1 ALGKRSDIKKGVI
14 VILILNTENCALDL
28 RTFETWPHSPD
39 YLSLVKIPAKYDPEA
54 KCPLILKFFN
64 QVLHPDDI
72 PVVIQ
77 MIGYCLY
84 KSWIYQ
90 KSFMLSGRTGSNGK
104 GVLLNIIEALVGE
117 SNCSHRSL
125 QDLDTNRFAVA
136 DLYGKYVNTYADLK
150 STRLSETGN
159 FKVLTA
165 GDSVTGE
172 HKFGQPFKFRNF
184 AKLIFSAN
192 LIPESDDKT
201 DAFYRRWIIIR
212 FDKRF
217 GNGYEDP
224 ELAKKLTT
232 PEELSGLL
240 NLALTGLKE
249 LRTEGG
255 SHNKT
260 TDQIRREYEENTSD
274 VNAVLIQECIV
285 DTQNPD
291 YYTLTT
297 DLYPAYVNFCEGRC
311 VMPSDN
317 GKFGRELSCHGIRSS
332 QFREHGD
339 RDYYYGGVILRAS
352 LRKPEQ
358 TTL

>member
-1 ALGKRSDIKKGVI
+1 
-14 VILILNTENCALDL
+14 
-28 RTFETWPHSPD
+28 
-39 YLSLVKIPAKYDPEA
+39 
-54 KCPLILKFFN
+54 
-64 QVLHPDDI
+64 
-72 PVVIQ
+72 

-90 KSFMLSGRTGSNGK
+90 KSFMLFGRTGSNGK
-104 GVLLNIIEALVGE
+104 GVLLNIIEALMGE

-136 DLYGKYVNTYADLK
+136 DLYGKYVNKYGDLK

-201 DAFYRRWIIIR
+201 DAFYRRWVIIP

-217 GNGYEDP
+217 ANGYEDP

-232 PEELSGLL
+232 PEELRGLL
-240 NLALTGLKE
+240 NLALKGLHD
-249 LRTEGG
+249 LIAEGG
-255 SHNKT
+255 FHHKT
-260 TDQIRREYEENTSD
+260 IEEIKQEYEENTSD
-274 VNAVLIQECIV
+274 VNAFLIQECVV
-285 DTQNPD
+285 DTNNPE
-291 YYTLTT
+291 YRILTD
-297 DLYPAYVNFCEGRC
+297 DLYASYVNLCKSRRVLPFEKS
-311 VMPSDN
+311 VF
-317 GKFGRELSCHGIRSS
+317 GKELARHGIHSS
-332 QFREHGD
+332 QHWDGGV
-339 RDYYYGGVILRAS
+339 RDTYYLGVILRSS
-352 LRKPEQ
+352 LRKPGQ
-358 TTL
+358 ASL